1 MNMFKFKLD
10 GLLKVREFNEKKIK
24 IELGKILKEITE
36 LENKIEFANKS
47 IDETYD
53 AQEVAM
59 KDISSGKMIQF
70 FPFFIQ
76 GKKEDIKNKKTLLWA
91 LNKKRNDKIAELAT
105 ARGQVKVMEN
115 FKEREKKEWLKEKNK
130 KEMEAVE
137 EILMMRTNGGSGI
150 NE

>member
-1 MNMFKFKLD
+1 MFKFKLD